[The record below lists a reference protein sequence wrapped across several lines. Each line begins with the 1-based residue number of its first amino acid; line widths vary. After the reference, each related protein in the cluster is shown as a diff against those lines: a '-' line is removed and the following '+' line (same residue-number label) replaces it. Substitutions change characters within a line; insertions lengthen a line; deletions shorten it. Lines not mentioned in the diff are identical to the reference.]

1 VPHPRD
7 EDCNSMSGSSHVRRA
22 VVPQANDL
30 APSCP
35 DDEPSGGGRRDF
47 VVPQLP
53 AVQLQEMDAPCASLA
68 CLVSDD
74 LQQVLSAPATPPR
87 SLFDIPIEQVR
98 VLVPSML
105 DARCVLAVSSPWLHR
120 CGHVQRELTSR
131 CLRCALEAR
140 HLLQC
145 GGAAWISLSTRAVR
159 PKATTG

>member
-1 VPHPRD
+1 MFPAHASPGMETPGSVPHLRD
-7 EDCNSMSGSSHVRRA
+7 EDCNSTSGSSHVRRA

-87 SLFDIPIEQVR
+87 SLFDIPIEQV
-98 VLVPSML
+98 LVFL
-105 DARCVLAVSSPWLHR
+105 SPA
-120 CGHVQRELTSR
+120 
-131 CLRCALEAR
+131 CLMP
-140 HLLQC
+140 
-145 GGAAWISLSTRAVR
+145 AACWQ
-159 PKATTG
+159 